1 MTSTASATSRPRT
14 RIEQAK
20 LMFTIPTLARMFGAQ
35 GELGK
40 SCRVSEDGLR
50 FIDFRTGQRGDGID
64 FLAKIKGISNAEA
77 FIELLKMVDGMV
89 QGLAPTRS
97 PEVKTE
103 ARRRTTRPGPK
114 LEQPELFPSEPPPSG
129 YTVGKRPRR

>member
-50 FIDFRTGQRGDGID
+50 FIDFRTGQRGDAVD
-64 FLAKIKGISNAEA
+64 YLAKIKGISNAEA
-77 FIELLKMVDGMV
+77 WLELLK
-89 QGLAPTRS
+89 LAEGTMPDATTPGRE
-97 PEVKTE
+97 PEVKTNTPSQPLLPGLE
-103 ARRRTTRPGPK
+103 PKGGTAR
-114 LEQPELFPSEPPPSG
+114 
-129 YTVGKRPRR
+129 